1 MEPTKVKTD
10 VNHPFDWL
18 HEEAWMW
25 MAEMNNNSD
34 YIYVDDIYRVIDGII
49 SKEEFE
55 EMYGEKVDDFKEL
68 YKKEFPKILV
78 SCLLNLADTIRN
90 NEIEFEINFN
100 D

>member
-1 MEPTKVKTD
+1 MEPIKVKTD
-10 VNHPFDWL
+10 VNRPFDWL

-55 EMYGEKVDDFKEL
+55 EMYDEKVDDFKEK

-78 SCLLNLADTIRN
+78 SCLSNLADAIRY

-100 D
+100 Q